1 MLSVHLIVPKVSLLP
16 QYFSQKETKKPHC
29 IAKDKSK
36 LYIAQEDNDKNA
48 FTIKGN
54 HQVTVK

>member
-1 MLSVHLIVPKVSLLP
+1 MKINEWLHYHSNLNMLSVHLIVPKVSLLP

-36 LYIAQEDNDKNA
+36 LYIA
-48 FTIKGN
+48 
-54 HQVTVK
+54 